1 MGEWLH
7 QFLSNSMVGGI
18 GTLATIG
25 FGLLS
30 IYLYRRG
37 KKRRGL
43 TYKVHPVR
51 TQIVKAGAVSRLS
64 VLHDGHEIKTDITA
78 AHIAIWNQGRE
89 SIHRADMLR
98 PLIIETADQVPILEA
113 TIQMATHDVIGLK
126 LDVSQCDQGRLGV
139 SWEILEERDGG
150 IVQMIYAGSP
160 DLQITAQAISEG
172 QRRIIDCSQL
182 VPPVRPGVKERTV
195 PRLILLMFASGLIVS
210 FSEVFPFAG
219 APPPL
224 GSIVLASL
232 ATVCLIVGTV
242 MLLGLLRRV
251 RPPFEF

>member
-1 MGEWLH
+1 
-7 QFLSNSMVGGI
+7 
-18 GTLATIG
+18 
-25 FGLLS
+25 
-30 IYLYRRG
+30 
-37 KKRRGL
+37 
-43 TYKVHPVR
+43 
-51 TQIVKAGAVSRLS
+51 
-64 VLHDGHEIKTDITA
+64 
-78 AHIAIWNQGRE
+78 
-89 SIHRADMLR
+89 MLR

-113 TIQMATHDVIGLK
+113 TIQMTTHDVIGLK
-126 LDVSQCDQGRLGV
+126 LDASQCDQGRLDV

-160 DLQITAQAISEG
+160 DLKITAQAISEG

-182 VPPVRPGVKERTV
+182 VPPVRPGVKEKTV

-210 FSEVFPFAG
+210 LSEVFPFAG

-224 GSIVLASL
+224 GSIMLAGL